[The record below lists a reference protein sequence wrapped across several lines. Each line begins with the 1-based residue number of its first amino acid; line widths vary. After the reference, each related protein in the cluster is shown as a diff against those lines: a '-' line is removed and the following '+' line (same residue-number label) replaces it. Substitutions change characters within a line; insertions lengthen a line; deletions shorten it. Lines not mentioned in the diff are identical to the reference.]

1 MKRVARE
8 TAVFAFYLLLAIAL
22 TWPLARSLDH
32 AVSDPGD
39 PLLNAFILDW
49 DLHSFTHAP
58 LQLFDAPILYPGKYP
73 LAYSEN
79 MVGTALLLLPFHL
92 LGATPIA
99 LHDIAMLLG
108 FALSGYGA
116 FVLARLIVRSTVPSL
131 IAGVLYGFVP
141 FKWDHLSH
149 VQIISSQ
156 WLPLLLASLI
166 AYRREPSK
174 KRAALVAAAFA
185 MNGLTNIYWLLFGG
199 FATMATLVFF
209 AAFDEKR
216 DRAYWLRLGAALL
229 LASLV
234 LLPFLIPYQIVA
246 HEYGMRRRSSE
257 SLQGSATLLD
267 WLAASGRSAWYGGL
281 VGGHDERRLFPGMAV
296 LVLALCAV
304 TLKAPHPPFG
314 PLLPA
319 SGAKGIR
326 LPEGRG
332 ERQRVLNILIALFA
346 LAALAIA
353 FAPIRLPFRGA
364 DVPAM
369 LAAICL
375 LIRLHPWLRDRLQRS
390 RFGIDEWAAALW
402 IGIGFLGSL
411 GEHAFL
417 HPFLFRVV
425 EPFRATRIPARWAI
439 IAYVGL
445 AVWAAIGASRLRIQL
460 LILALAIADVVP
472 VIHWTSVTP
481 HNPALYRRIEAMHP
495 HAIVDVPMLGRPGLE
510 GQHVLA
516 ETIHRAPNFAGTSGF
531 EPPVHEQLWPLQ
543 YRDGFVELLARYGG
557 ALVVLHTE
565 ELGEAA
571 PAANAWLACEVAR
584 GCLRL
589 EFREGTDA
597 VYRIT
602 CDHH

>member
-8 TAVFAFYLLLAIAL
+8 AAVFGFYLLLAVAL
-22 TWPLARSLDH
+22 TWPLARGLDH

-49 DLHSFTHAP
+49 DLYAFTHAP
-58 LQLFDAPILYPGKYP
+58 LKLFDAPILYPGKYP

-92 LGATPIA
+92 FRVTPIA
-99 LHDIAMLLG
+99 LHNIAMLLG

-116 FVLARLIVRSTVPSL
+116 FVLARMITRSTLPAL
-131 IAGVLYGFVP
+131 TAGVLYGFVP

-149 VQIISSQ
+149 VQIISSE

-166 AYRREPSK
+166 AYRRQPSK
-174 KRAALVAAAFA
+174 GRAALVAAAFA

-199 FATMATLVFF
+199 FATVATLIFF

-216 DRAYWLRLGAALL
+216 DSQYWLRLVAALS

-234 LLPFLIPYQIVA
+234 LLPFLVPYQIVA
-246 HEYGMRRRSSE
+246 REYGMRRRSSE
-257 SLQGSATLLD
+257 SLQGSATPLD
-267 WLAASGRSAWYGGL
+267 WLSASERSAWYGGL
-281 VGGHDERRLFPGMAV
+281 GPAVSAASRRRI
-296 LVLALCAV
+296 
-304 TLKAPHPPFG
+304 
-314 PLLPA
+314 PA
-319 SGAKGIR
+319 A
-326 LPEGRG
+326 EGRRYSRPEAG
-332 ERQRVLNILIALFA
+332 GTWLTLLIILLTLSALV
-346 LAALAIA
+346 IA

-364 DVPAM
+364 DVPAT
-369 LAAICL
+369 LAVVCL
-375 LIRLHPWLRDRLQRS
+375 LVRLRPWIGDRLQRS
-390 RFGIDEWAAALW
+390 RFGIDEWAGALW
-402 IGIGFLGSL
+402 IGIGLLGSL

-445 AVWAAIGASRLRIQL
+445 AVWAAIGASRLRAQF
-460 LILALAIADVVP
+460 LILVLAIADVVP

-481 HNPALYRRIEAMHP
+481 HNPALYRRIAAMQP

-510 GQHVLA
+510 SQHVLA
-516 ETIHRAPNFAGTSGF
+516 ETIHRIPNFAGTSGF
-531 EPPVHEQLWPLQ
+531 EPPVHEQLWPMQ
-543 YRDGFVELLARYGG
+543 YRDGFVEALARYRGE
-557 ALVVLHTE
+557 LVIVHTE
-565 ELGEAA
+565 ELGDAA
-571 PAANAWLACEVAR
+571 PTANAWLAREVAR

-589 EFREGTDA
+589 EFREGTDT

-602 CDHH
+602 CDHQ